1 MRCWFT
7 GRGRWIAT
15 ATAALMPV
23 LALALSAAQP
33 AAAQPTGASS
43 AAGAQSAASRSHKG
57 PAPHATSIT
66 INGLDQG
73 AAFQGIGAV
82 SGGGGNSRLLID
94 YPKAQRQ
101 QVLDYLFKPGY
112 GASLQILKLEMGG
125 DTNTTDGAEPSVEH
139 SSGSID
145 CSAGYEFWLARQARK
160 LNPAIKLYGLQ
171 WGAPDWVSGG
181 SQTIW
186 TSADVNYVIDW
197 LDCAKAQGLTI
208 NYVGGWNEHGDGTG
222 EGGPAWFEELRT
234 ALDANG
240 YGNVQIV
247 TADSVINLK
256 GQDVA
261 NDLAADPAFNASV
274 GVLGY
279 HDSCQYP
286 TTGLRCLV
294 PAAATELGKPI
305 WESEIGHMD
314 SQTGAA
320 AMARSINMAYIEAG
334 VTGMLEWPLMD
345 SMPPYLPDED
355 RGLVWADR
363 PWGGAYKVNLMTW
376 AIAQTTQFTSPGWHY
391 VAGGDGELGDPVW
404 GNYVSYEAP
413 GRSAWSMVAQTSR
426 APASQVVT
434 VHLIGGL
441 AHSVVHVWS
450 TNLRSASPK
459 AWFDRDPDARPV
471 RGTFRY
477 VLKPGFVYSFTTTSG
492 QGKGQAKSPAP
503 GKMAFPYTSRPDGSD
518 EPWGMA
524 TQEGAFEYAKDGT
537 TIVQTASG
545 LPVLW
550 ALQPE
555 PPVPYA
561 VVGADGWTDY
571 TVSAQVMFTGQNQSA
586 GLIARYQRPD
596 TGDQSEQFYG
606 YQFTVSAD
614 GSWQLIQDNHLQP
627 AVTLDSGTVPPLGS
641 GRWHTVTL
649 TADGSQLT
657 ATIDANV
664 VAVQAASPANPGLAG
679 ISTGGWY
686 PVDFRDL
693 TVGPVQAVQ
702 PSGLASVRPLE
713 AAPGWR
719 RSR

>member
-1 MRCWFT
+1 M
-7 GRGRWIAT
+7 
-15 ATAALMPV
+15 AAAVLVPV
-23 LALALSAAQP
+23 LALSAAQP
-33 AAAQPTGASS
+33 AAASSAAGSSAAAASS
-43 AAGAQSAASRSHKG
+43 AASRPHKP
-57 PAPHATSIT
+57 PAPHTTSIT

-112 GASLQILKLEMGG
+112 GASLQILKLEIGG

-139 SSGSID
+139 ASGSID
-145 CSAGYEFWLARQARK
+145 CAAGYEFWLARQARR

-186 TSADVNYVIDW
+186 TSADVGYVIDW
-197 LDCAKAQGLTI
+197 LNCARAQGVTI
-208 NYVGGWNEHGDGTG
+208 NYIGGWNEHGDGTG
-222 EGGPAWFEELRT
+222 AGGPAWFEELRT

-261 NDLAADPAFNASV
+261 NDLAADPAFDASV

-294 PAAATELGKPI
+294 PAAASELGKPI

-334 VTGMLEWPLMD
+334 VTGLLEWPLMD

-363 PWGGAYKVNLMTW
+363 PWSGSYKVNLMTW

-413 GRSAWSMVAQTSR
+413 GRSASNGRAWSMVAQTSR
-426 APASQVVT
+426 ASASQVIT
-434 VHLIGGL
+434 VHLVGGL

-459 AWFDRDPDARPV
+459 AWFDRDPEARPV

-492 QGKGQAKSPAP
+492 QGKGQAKSPGP

-524 TQEGAFEYAKDGT
+524 TQEGAFEYAKDGK

-550 ALQPE
+550 ALQPV

-561 VVGADGWTDY
+561 VVGSDGWTNY
-571 TVSAQVMFTGQNQSA
+571 TVSAQVMFTGPNQSA

-627 AVTLDSGTVPPLGS
+627 AMTIDSGTVPPLGS
-641 GRWHTVTL
+641 GTWHTVTL

-657 ATIDANV
+657 ATIDANQ
-664 VAVQAASPANPGLAG
+664 VAVEPTASPADPGLAG

-693 TVGPVQAVQ
+693 TVGPAQTAQ

-713 AAPGWR
+713 EAPGWR